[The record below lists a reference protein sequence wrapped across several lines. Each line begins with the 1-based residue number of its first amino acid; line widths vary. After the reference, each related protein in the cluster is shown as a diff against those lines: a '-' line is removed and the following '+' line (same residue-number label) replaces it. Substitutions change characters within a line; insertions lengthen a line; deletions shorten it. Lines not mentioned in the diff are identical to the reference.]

1 MPVSVML
8 NAAAVSHALGA
19 LAFGVLAGLF
29 WLYGT
34 RRREATPL
42 ALPAAVSA
50 LWLLAAGVQSALAA
64 GGEMVAL
71 LELARNAVW
80 LRFLVNSLRQLKPD
94 AALSPWL
101 RQIVRGVVLLL
112 VSALVVQGLH
122 LFWPAPALA
131 YTGLAVLPAL
141 LAVAGMV
148 LVEQF
153 YRNARTQDRWG
164 IKFLCLALGGMFAYD
179 FYLYSEGMLFRQ
191 LSPEVWTARGV
202 VNALLAPMIWLSY
215 SRLTQ
220 FLPVAISHRMV
231 FHTVTLVGTGVY
243 LLAMAAAGYYI
254 RLYGGEWGALLQYVF
269 LFGAGVL
276 LLVVVFSGSARAR
289 LKVFLSKHFFR
300 YRYDYR
306 EEWLRFTRLLTSGE
320 PGQQVCE
327 RSIEAIARLVDSPA
341 GVLWLR
347 KEEGAFHRAAYWNW
361 SDLAGSLP
369 ADAPLVR
376 FLETRQW
383 VINLDDVRADPNSLE
398 AEVPDWIVDH
408 PRAWLLIPML
418 WHDRLLGFMVLEH
431 SLGKL
436 HFDWEVSD
444 LLKTA
449 ARQAATNLAQL
460 QAAEALTVARQFES
474 FNRATAFVVHD
485 IKNLVA
491 QLSLLLSNAQRHKHN
506 PEFQEDMLATIESA
520 VARMN
525 RMLAKLAERK
535 DTASNGEVALALLL
549 EEVIESKKGYSLK
562 PELQVVDRD
571 LQVRADRERLARVLG
586 HLVQNAIEATPYT
599 GRVGV
604 KLWREGGYA
613 HILVEDTGVG
623 MDADFIRDR
632 LFRPFVSTKGT
643 GMGVGTYEC
652 KMYIEE
658 LGGDIRVDSAPG
670 RGSRFTV
677 RLPLVAEGVAAAGG
691 GMAA

>member
-1 MPVSVML
+1 MS
-8 NAAAVSHALGA
+8 NAAAVSYALGA
-19 LAFGVLAGLF
+19 LAFGVLTALF
-29 WLYGT
+29 WLYGA
-34 RRREATPL
+34 RRREAPPL
-42 ALPAAVSA
+42 ALPALATAV
-50 LWLLAAGVQSALAA
+50 WLLGASAQGALGA
-64 GGEMVAL
+64 GGELVAL
-71 LELARNAVW
+71 LELARNAAW
-80 LRFLVNSLRQLKPD
+80 LRFLVLSLRQLRPD

-101 RQIVRGVVLLL
+101 RQIIRGVVLLL
-112 VSALVVQGLH
+112 VATLAVQGLH
-122 LFWPAPALA
+122 LLWSAP
-131 YTGLAVLPAL
+131 GLVYAGHTVLPAL

-179 FYLYSEGMLFRQ
+179 FYLYSEGMLFRH

-202 VNALLAPMIWLSY
+202 VNALLAPLIWLSY

-220 FLPVAISHRMV
+220 YLPVAISHRMV
-231 FHTVTLVGTGVY
+231 FHTVTLVGTGIY
-243 LLAMAAAGYYI
+243 LLLMAAAGYYI

-276 LLVVVFSGSARAR
+276 LMVVVFSGAVRAR

-306 EEWLRFTRLLTSGE
+306 EEWLRFTRLLTGGE

-347 KEEGAFHRAAYWNW
+347 KEDGAFHRAAYWNW
-361 SDLAGSLP
+361 SDLVGTLP

-376 FLETRQW
+376 FLEARQW
-383 VINLDDVRADPNSLE
+383 VINLDDCRADPGSLE
-398 AEVPDWIVDH
+398 VEPPDWILGN

-449 ARQAATNLAQL
+449 ARQAATNLAQM

-491 QLSLLLSNAQRHKHN
+491 QLTLLLSNAQRHKHN

-535 DTASNGEVALALLL
+535 EQTSNGEVALAALLR
-549 EEVIESKKGYSLK
+549 EVIDSKKGYSLK
-562 PELQVVDRD
+562 PELKVIDTD
-571 LQVRADRERLARVLG
+571 LRVQADRERLGRVLG

-604 KLWREGGYA
+604 KLWREGSHA

-623 MDADFIRDR
+623 MDTAFIRDR

-658 LGGDIRVDSAPG
+658 LGGDISVESAPG

-677 RLPLVAEGVAAAGG
+677 RLPLVAEGAPITSGESL
-691 GMAA
+691 